1 MIFYLVRIITL
12 NVLGFMQVVCKHY
25 MTLSPTVL
33 TLWYAWI
40 HVCIP
45 DGSYVTSYVKASVNQ
60 SLSFR
65 TTLDILNIDL
75 YYSHI

>member
-1 MIFYLVRIITL
+1 VRTITL
-12 NVLGFMQVVCKHY
+12 NVLGSMQVVYKHY
-25 MTLSPTVL
+25 ITLSPTVL

-45 DGSYVTSYVKASVNQ
+45 DGSYMTSYIKASVNQ
-60 SLSFR
+60 SLSFG
-65 TTLDILNIDL
+65 TTLGILNIDL